1 MEQQPV
7 AIDPTGTDIHG
18 EAARLRELGPAALV
32 ELPGGIPA
40 WSVTSHGLLKRL
52 LADPRVSKDP
62 RQHWPVWQRGEI
74 TPTSWL
80 HQWIGVTNMFT
91 AYGSDHR
98 RLRKLIAPAFT
109 ARRTEALAPRI
120 EEITHQL
127 LDAMSTTPK
136 GYPVDLRAAFAH
148 PLPMQVICEL
158 FGIPDAL
165 RADTARLVEA
175 IVTAAAT
182 PDQAATTWHEI
193 HELLADLIA
202 LKRANPDNDMTS
214 VLVANRDEDGDT
226 RLSDPELIDT
236 LLLVIGAGHETTVN
250 LIGNAVH
257 ALLTHP
263 DQLHLLHKGT
273 ASWNDVIEETLRW
286 APSIASLPL
295 RFAVE
300 DIPIP
305 GGTIIRKGDAILPN
319 YAAAGRDPAHHDPD
333 ADQFDIARPHTDH
346 LAFGHGVHHCLG
358 APLARLEARI
368 ALPALFDRFPGL
380 QLAIE
385 AERLRP
391 VESFIAHGL
400 SALPVHLIARS

>member
-32 ELPGGIPA
+32 ELPGGITA
-40 WSVTSHGLLKRL
+40 WAITSHHFLKQL

-74 TPTSWL
+74 TPASWL

-91 AYGSDHR
+91 AYGPDHR

-127 LDAMSTTPK
+127 LDAMSTTPT
-136 GYPVDLRAAFAH
+136 GQPVDLRTAFAH

-158 FGIPDAL
+158 FGLPDAL
-165 RADTARLVEA
+165 RAETARLVEA
-175 IVTAAAT
+175 IVTAAAA
-182 PDQAATTWHEI
+182 PEQAATTWREI

-202 LKRANPDNDMTS
+202 LKRANPGNDMTS
-214 VLVANRDEDGDT
+214 VLIATRDEDGNA
-226 RLSDPELIDT
+226 RLSDPELVDT

-263 DQLHLLHKGT
+263 DQLHLLRTGT
-273 ASWNDVIEETLRW
+273 ASWSDVIEETLRW

-300 DIPIP
+300 DIPTP
-305 GGTIIRKGDAILPN
+305 CGHTIRKGEAILPA
-319 YAAAGRDPAHHDPD
+319 YAAAGRDPAHHAPD
-333 ADQFDIARPHTDH
+333 ADQFNITRPHTDH

-358 APLARLEARI
+358 APLARLEAHI
-368 ALPALFDRFPGL
+368 ALPALFGRFPGL
-380 QLAIE
+380 QLAID
-385 AERLRP
+385 AERLQP

-400 SALPVHLIARS
+400 RALPIHLAPKA